1 MSVNINKFGTSTI
14 NKFGRTINKS
24 TIRWKPGNDLKYP
37 AQKKNPTTWEIFTQ
51 AKISIPANGFKIII
65 IPFGF
70 TLIEGAVIIALKQE
84 LKYRKVSI
92 HNEIILESV
101 DHIIITIQNNSSN
114 SLAIDENVSLCFIHY
129 HR

>member
-1 MSVNINKFGTSTI
+1 MHFKNMSML
-14 NKFGRTINKS
+14 NKFGRIPKIHQPP
-24 TIRWKPGNDLKYP
+24 TIRWKPGDLKFP
-37 AQKKNPTTWEIFTQ
+37 AHKKTPVKWEIFTQ
-51 AKISIPANGFKIII
+51 AKISVPANDFKIIM

-92 HNEIILESV
+92 HNETILESV

-114 SLAIDENVSLCFIHY
+114 SLAIDENVSLCFVHY
-129 HR
+129 HK